1 MLKTMFP
8 VHMGLEKKMTC
19 FVRAVQALS
28 STIFQQR
35 LLNRYPSDW
44 IYSAY
49 GKLIFSSYFF
59 PRVLLPSLFF
69 IFFMFNSGKV

>member
-8 VHMGLEKKMTC
+8 VHMGLEKKMSC
-19 FVRAVQALS
+19 FVRAVQALP
-28 STIFQQR
+28 STISQQR
-35 LLNRYPSDW
+35 LLNGYPSDW

-59 PRVLLPSLFF
+59 PRVLLPFFLFF
-69 IFFMFNSGKV
+69 IFYI